1 VDWRSFSKAC
11 LLLVVL
17 LALGAG
23 CGRNAVRASEKQF
36 LADQVMVFDNDPHEA
51 SAEDH
56 ILTNREGAAGGHG
69 AGGGGCG
76 CN

>member
-1 VDWRSFSKAC
+1 VDWRSFSKV
-11 LLLVVL
+11 LVIAA
-17 LALGAG
+17 ALTG

-36 LADQVMVFDNDPHEA
+36 LADQVMVFDGDPHDTA
-51 SAEDH
+51 AEDH
-56 ILTNREGAAGGHG
+56 VLTNREGAAGGHG